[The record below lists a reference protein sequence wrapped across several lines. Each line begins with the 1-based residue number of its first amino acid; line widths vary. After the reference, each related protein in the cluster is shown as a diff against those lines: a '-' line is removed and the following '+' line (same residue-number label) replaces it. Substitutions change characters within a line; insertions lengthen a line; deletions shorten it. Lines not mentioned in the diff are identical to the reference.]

1 MSAEIDSPE
10 FVSSFVDRYIPLNR
24 HGTVQDVAPIFL
36 FLASDEASFITG
48 ETFLLDG
55 GQLAGQKPGAELLAK
70 VDLG

>member
-1 MSAEIDSPE
+1 MSFR
-10 FVSSFVDRYIPLNR
+10 FVIGGQKFVDRYIPVNR
-24 HGTVQDVAPIFL
+24 HGTVEDVAPIFL

-70 VDLG
+70 IDLG